1 MKEPREPDEMSF
13 WEHLEALRMTL
24 FACIAAFAVAAT
36 ASLIFYKEIFALL
49 RLPLERAAAGTAFA
63 ADAETALAAMRFSD
77 PFSILLNI
85 ALLGGV
91 VLAGPFALWKIAGFV
106 APALTARE
114 RRRLV
119 PLCAASLGLFAAGA
133 ALAFFVLAPLSIR
146 FMYFFSEQMGLR
158 VNWLAADYYGF
169 VVLLVLF
176 VGALFEFPLLVVAL
190 QYLEL
195 VSTSALLRGWRW
207 VAAGILV
214 LTAFVSPTGDPV
226 AVLALAGTLFAL
238 YLGAVCVGDF
248 LLKRKLAAEAR
259 ESSATPT
266 EDAAAAAPAGE
277 DLHIL

>member
-1 MKEPREPDEMSF
+1 MKEPREPSDEMSF

-24 FACIAAFAVAAT
+24 FACAAAFALAAT

-49 RLPLERAAAGTAFA
+49 RLPLERAAAGTDFA

-114 RRRLV
+114 RRRLL
-119 PLCAASLGLFAAGA
+119 PLCAAALGLFAAGA

-169 VVLLVLF
+169 VVMLVLF

-195 VSTSALLRGWRW
+195 ISARALLRGWRW

-226 AVLALAGTLFAL
+226 GVLALAGTLFAL
-238 YLGAVCVGDF
+238 YLGAVFVGDF
-248 LLKRKLAAEAR
+248 LLRRKHASEAAET
-259 ESSATPT
+259 S
-266 EDAAAAAPAGE
+266 AAPAVENSSPDAE
-277 DLHIL
+277 DLRIL